1 MIDYTAVMKRLQ
13 KLKPLP
19 QGYRM
24 FAEKTENILV
34 MGPTLGFAITK
45 ESIEDNRYLIE
56 YPPALEALI
65 ELEDHAATAHIGAI
79 MRKYAS

>member
-1 MIDYTAVMKRLQ
+1 MIDYTAVMKQLQ

-24 FAEKTENILV
+24 FAEKTENLLV

-45 ESIEDNRYLIE
+45 ESIEDYRHLYE
-56 YPPALEALI
+56 YPPALEALV
-65 ELEDHAATAHIGAI
+65 ELEDQAMSAHIGNI
-79 MRKYAS
+79 MRKHGT